1 LIDLNFFLNNY
12 FLLTKIK
19 VLESLTFAKETT
31 LQYTTQVIMKTV
43 TIEIKNDI
51 ALSLLHN
58 LESMHILRVIENSP
72 PPDNQ
77 KLSERFAGCLS
88 KERTEELQK
97 ELSQM
102 RNEWERN
109 TY

>member
-1 LIDLNFFLNNY
+1 
-12 FLLTKIK
+12 
-19 VLESLTFAKETT
+19 
-31 LQYTTQVIMKTV
+31 MKTV
-43 TIEIKNDI
+43 TVEIKNDI
-51 ALSLLHN
+51 ALTILHN
-58 LESMHILRVIENSP
+58 LESILILRVIENETTLVK
-72 PPDNQ
+72 Q

-102 RNEWERN
+102 RNEWERD